1 MKMVFKNIDFSSRL
15 VYSMLRQQREED
27 MRMSLIDILL
37 ILAIAACIVLVVRKM
52 VKDKKAGKSCCGCS
66 GCSGGSCHCSPQ
78 EAVRHK

>member
-37 ILAIAACIVLVVRKM
+37 ILVIAACIVLVVRKM

-78 EAVRHK
+78 EGSSET